1 MNGTAWL
8 YILAGS
14 VKYVSK
20 ANFWHFV
27 DIAGFLFPMIMS
39 AYLALSQ
46 IDVFPV
52 WNAWGHAL
60 IRMEHYAQAR
70 VKFK

>member
-1 MNGTAWL
+1 MFSTW
-8 YILAGS
+8 I
-14 VKYVSK
+14 VKVMTT
-20 ANFWHFV
+20 W
-27 DIAGFLFPMIMS
+27 
-39 AYLALSQ
+39 YLPQ

-70 VKFK
+70 VKFKYVEYMYTLNFIAFVKVN

>member
-1 MNGTAWL
+1 MVMNSL
-8 YILAGS
+8 
-14 VKYVSK
+14 V
-20 ANFWHFV
+20 
-27 DIAGFLFPMIMS
+27 
-39 AYLALSQ
+39 SQ

-70 VKFK
+70 VKFKYVKHYVVC

>member
-1 MNGTAWL
+1 MLLVFSGIELMN
-8 YILAGS
+8 
-14 VKYVSK
+14 
-20 ANFWHFV
+20 FR
-27 DIAGFLFPMIMS
+27 GF
-39 AYLALSQ
+39 SQ

-70 VKFK
+70 VKFKYVKFMFA

>member
-1 MNGTAWL
+1 M
-8 YILAGS
+8 
-14 VKYVSK
+14 YV
-20 ANFWHFV
+20 F
-27 DIAGFLFPMIMS
+27 GF
-39 AYLALSQ
+39 SQ

-70 VKFK
+70 VKFKYVKFI